1 MKTTT
6 IDEESESSQMSS
18 PNMLKKLSS
27 PRIGSFKITP
37 RKITSIN
44 KNFSAESVTQS
55 DSTTPKI
62 AILQKNNNS
71 IEEQSE

>member
-6 IDEESESSQMSS
+6 IDEESESSPNSS

-27 PRIGSFKITP
+27 PRIESFKILP
-37 RKITSIN
+37 RKVDSIS
-44 KNFSAESVTQS
+44 KYFSADSVTQS

-71 IEEQSE
+71 IEEQDE